1 MKNIYVGNLSF
12 QSSEEAIQKLFSQ
25 HGTVTSVRIISDM
38 ETGRSRGFAFV
49 EMANDREAEA
59 AIAALNN
66 FEMDSRPLKVNEA
79 RPKREREGY
88 RGNNNRY

>member
-12 QSSEEAIQKLFSQ
+12 SSTEEAIEKLFAA
-25 HGTVTSVRIISDM
+25 HGTVASVRIIMDP
-38 ETGRSRGFAFV
+38 ETGRSRGFSFV
-49 EMANDREAEA
+49 EMPNDREAEA

-66 FEMDSRPLKVNEA
+66 FELDGRQLKINEA

-88 RGNNNRY
+88 RNR